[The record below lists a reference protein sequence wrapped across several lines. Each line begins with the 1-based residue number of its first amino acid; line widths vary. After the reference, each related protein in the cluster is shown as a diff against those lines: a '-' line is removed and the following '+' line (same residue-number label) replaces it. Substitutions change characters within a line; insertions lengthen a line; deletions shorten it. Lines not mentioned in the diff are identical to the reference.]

1 MAGSPERRARR
12 DRAIAILNN
21 PNFVP
26 EICEYLST
34 GGSLAEFAVA
44 NQIPYGRLHRF
55 LFDNEERR
63 ALVTAAR
70 HARAQWHVERMEKLA
85 SSVEDAQID
94 PHAARA
100 AADIRK
106 WVASRLDMQTYGD
119 KMQAKLEVTDT
130 TALHLEAVRN
140 LMKTVASV
148 EPEKLTRDTSR
159 VTDSPVRETTDA
171 NENENHSHLD

>member
-1 MAGSPERRARR
+1 MAGSPLKREKREKAL
-12 DRAIAILNN
+12 ALLES
-21 PNFVP
+21 PNFMP
-26 EICEYLST
+26 ELCEYVST
-34 GGSLAEFAVA
+34 GGSLSEFAVA

-55 LFDNEERR
+55 LFDNEERK
-63 ALVTAAR
+63 AAVLAAR

-85 SSVEDAQID
+85 NSVEDAQID

-119 KMQAKLEVTDT
+119 KMQTKVELTDT

-140 LMKTVASV
+140 LMKTVSV
-148 EPEKLTRDTSR
+148 IEPEKLTRDAA
-159 VTDSPVRETTDA
+159 TDAEKPVRDSSDA

>member
-1 MAGSPERRARR
+1 MAGSPQKREKR

-21 PNFVP
+21 PNFMR
-26 EICEYLST
+26 EICEYVST

-55 LFDNEERR
+55 LFDNEERKS
-63 ALVTAAR
+63 AVLAAR

-85 SSVEDAQID
+85 NSVEDAQID

-119 KMQAKLEVTDT
+119 KMQTKVEVTDT

-148 EPEKLTRDTSR
+148 EPEKLTRDTA
-159 VTDSPVRETTDA
+159 TDADSVVRESSEPT
-171 NENENHSHLD
+171 

>member
-1 MAGSPERRARR
+1 MTGSPLKREKR

-21 PNFVP
+21 PNFMQ
-26 EICEYLST
+26 EICEYVST
-34 GGSLAEFAVA
+34 GGSLAEFAIA
-44 NQIPYGRLHRF
+44 NQIPYGRMHRF
-55 LFDNEERR
+55 LFDNEERK
-63 ALVTAAR
+63 AAVLAAR

-85 SSVEDAQID
+85 NSVEDAQID

-119 KMQAKLEVTDT
+119 KLQAKVEVTDT

-140 LMKTVASV
+140 LMKTVSV
-148 EPEKLTRDTSR
+148 IEPEKLTRDTA
-159 VTDSPVRETTDA
+159 TDAEKPVRDSKDGA
-171 NENENHSHLD
+171 